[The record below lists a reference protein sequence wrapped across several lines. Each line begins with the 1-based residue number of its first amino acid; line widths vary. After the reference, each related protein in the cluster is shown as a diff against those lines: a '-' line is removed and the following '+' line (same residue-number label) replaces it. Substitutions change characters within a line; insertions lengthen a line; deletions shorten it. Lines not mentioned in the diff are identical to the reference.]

1 VTFDPF
7 GDFETRGYLRNL
19 AEEKDP
25 AIVRRLEHAS
35 FTTGID
41 YAFAALQ
48 KKTVLTYADVLG
60 THKTLF
66 EAMYPW
72 AGQDRN
78 QTAPDIAVK
87 RGDVLFAHPK
97 SIQNAVEHALK
108 LGNDPKT
115 MRAKPGEV
123 MGYLAHGH
131 PFLDGN
137 GRTIMVV
144 HAILAQRAGFS
155 IDWAATD
162 KTKYLQ
168 ALTKDLDNPGKGI
181 LDKYLEPY
189 IRPAVTDLKE
199 HINAAKG
206 LDGGRG
212 ETDTVRGSND
222 DPAIQAEYKQQQ
234 LKRDEQTGGSKDAAR

>member
-1 VTFDPF
+1 MTFDPF
-7 GDFETRGYLRNL
+7 GDFDARGYLRNL
-19 AEEKDP
+19 AQEKDP

-41 YAFAALQ
+41 DAFAALQ
-48 KKTVLTYADVLG
+48 KKKALTYADVLT

-72 AGQDRN
+72 AGQDRL
-78 QTAPDIAVK
+78 QTAPDIAVS
-87 RGDVLFAHPK
+87 RGGVLFAHPN
-97 SIQNAVEHALK
+97 SIQNAIEYALK
-108 LGNDPKT
+108 LGNDSKT
-115 MRAKPGEV
+115 MREKPGEV
-123 MGYLAHGH
+123 MGYLAYGH

-144 HAILAQRAGFS
+144 HSTLAQRAGFS

-162 KTKYLQ
+162 KTAYLQ
-168 ALTKDLDNPGKGI
+168 ALTKELDDPGQGI
-181 LDKYLEPY
+181 LDNYLEPY
-189 IRPAVTDLKE
+189 ARPAVSDLKE
-199 HINAAKG
+199 HIVAAKG

-212 ETDTVRGSND
+212 ETDAIRGSND

-234 LKRDEQTGGSKDAAR
+234 LKRHSE